1 MRKINNRILTKQVH
15 LKIFKQQKLPSK
27 SMNNGNT
34 IIAIT
39 GIVAA
44 TLFGIVALLVNSET
58 KVNFKGNHNDNSV
71 EIEIEQSQIPQ

>member
-1 MRKINNRILTKQVH
+1 
-15 LKIFKQQKLPSK
+15 
-27 SMNNGNT
+27 MNNGNT

-58 KVNFKGNHNDNSV
+58 KVNFNGTHNDSSV
-71 EIEIEQSQIPQ
+71 QVEIEQSQIPQQK

>member
-1 MRKINNRILTKQVH
+1 MT
-15 LKIFKQQKLPSK
+15 
-27 SMNNGNT
+27 NGNT

-71 EIEIEQSQIPQ
+71 QVEIEQSQIPQQQ

>member
-1 MRKINNRILTKQVH
+1 MNFKEYTFKDILINKNKEKI
-15 LKIFKQQKLPSK
+15 
-27 SMNNGNT
+27 MNNGNT

-58 KVNFKGNHNDNSV
+58 KVNFNGTHNDSSV
-71 EIEIEQSQIPQ
+71 QVEIEQSQIPQQK